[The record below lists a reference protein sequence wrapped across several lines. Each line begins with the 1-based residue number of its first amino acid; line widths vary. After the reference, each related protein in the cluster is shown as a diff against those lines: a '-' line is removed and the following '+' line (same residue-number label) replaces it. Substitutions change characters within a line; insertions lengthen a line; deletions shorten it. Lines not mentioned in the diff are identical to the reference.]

1 MTTMLVRTPV
11 QWVAGK
17 LTCRCDTMIIRIRII
32 VVMMMNILMIV
43 ARKMTTLVRIPV
55 QCIGRNTDLP
65 DLGLPISNQ

>member
-32 VVMMMNILMIV
+32 GVTMIMKILMIV
-43 ARKMTTLVRIPV
+43 VRMLTTLVRIPV
-55 QCIGRNTDLP
+55 QCRDRNIDLP
-65 DLGLPISNQ
+65 IR